1 MIVLILL
8 IVLLCNVNSLVLF
21 NSRTTSLLYNNNDR
35 IYNNKVIHRHIT
47 HLYMIKDNN
56 NNDNPYYKGLN
67 AYQILQ
73 VGRSADKKEIKLAYR
88 KQVAK
93 YHPDKFP
100 DDEAKKIE
108 GGLRMEKINR
118 GMLSS
123 SLSSLLSS
131 LLSSSLS
138 SSLSSAYFCIG

>member
-1 MIVLILL
+1 MIVLLL
-8 IVLLCNVNSLVLF
+8 LLLLCNVNSLILF
-21 NSRTTSLLYNNNDR
+21 NSRTSSLLYNNDR
-35 IYNNKVIHRHIT
+35 IYHNKVINQHTT

-88 KQVAK
+88 KQVAM

-118 GMLSS
+118 GMASLSHYHYHLSSSS
-123 SLSSLLSS
+123 SLSP
-131 LLSSSLS
+131 
-138 SSLSSAYFCIG
+138 

>member
-1 MIVLILL
+1 
-8 IVLLCNVNSLVLF
+8 
-21 NSRTTSLLYNNNDR
+21 
-35 IYNNKVIHRHIT
+35 
-47 HLYMIKDNN
+47 MIKDNNN

-88 KQVAK
+88 KQVAM

-118 GMLSS
+118 GMA
-123 SLSSLLSS
+123 SL
-131 LLSSSLS
+131 
-138 SSLSSAYFCIG
+138 